1 VGLVVTRRRDR
12 RGRGL
17 RGVLAPRAI
26 PLRRSRSDAFDD
38 LVVESAVRLQ
48 RRWGGELRAVEF
60 LVEDVP
66 PGEDGGGIPLGASR
80 LAAGERPARII
91 VYRRPVETRATGER
105 ARATLVHDVVVEQV
119 AELLG
124 LEPETVDP
132 DYGLE

>member
-1 VGLVVTRRRDR
+1 MPTRRRDR

-17 RGVLAPRAI
+17 RGTLAPPAV
-26 PLRRSRSDAFDD
+26 PLRGSRSDAFDG
-38 LVVESAVRLQ
+38 LVIDAAMRLQ
-48 RRWGGELRAVEF
+48 RHWSDQLSAVEF

-80 LAAGERPARII
+80 PASSGRPARVV
-91 VYRRPVETRATGER
+91 VYRRPVETRAAGDR

-124 LEPETVDP
+124 LEPDTIDP
-132 DYGLE
+132 DYGLD

>member
-1 VGLVVTRRRDR
+1 M
-12 RGRGL
+12 
-17 RGVLAPRAI
+17 LAPRAV

-48 RRWGGELRAVEF
+48 RHWGAQLREVEF

-66 PGEDGGGIPLGASR
+66 PAEVGGGVPLGASR
-80 LAAGERPARII
+80 PAHGELPARIT
-91 VYRRPVETRATGER
+91 VYRRPVETRAVGER

-124 LEPETVDP
+124 LEPETIDP
-132 DYGLE
+132 DYGLD

>member
-1 VGLVVTRRRDR
+1 MGLVVTRRRDR

>member
-1 VGLVVTRRRDR
+1 MGKMATRRRDR

-17 RGVLAPRAI
+17 RGVLAPRSV

-48 RRWGGELRAVEF
+48 RRWGGQLRAVEF

-66 PGEDGGGIPLGASR
+66 PGEDG
-80 LAAGERPARII
+80 
-91 VYRRPVETRATGER
+91 GER

-132 DYGLE
+132 DYGLD

>member
-1 VGLVVTRRRDR
+1 
-12 RGRGL
+12 
-17 RGVLAPRAI
+17 VLAPPDV

-38 LVVESAVRLQ
+38 FVVESAMRLQ
-48 RRWGGELRAVEF
+48 RRWGSQLRAVEF

-66 PGEDGGGIPLGASR
+66 PGEDGSGIPLGSSHP
-80 LAAGERPARII
+80 AAGERPAQIV
-91 VYRRPVETRATGER
+91 VYRRPIETRAAGER

-132 DYGLE
+132 DYGLD